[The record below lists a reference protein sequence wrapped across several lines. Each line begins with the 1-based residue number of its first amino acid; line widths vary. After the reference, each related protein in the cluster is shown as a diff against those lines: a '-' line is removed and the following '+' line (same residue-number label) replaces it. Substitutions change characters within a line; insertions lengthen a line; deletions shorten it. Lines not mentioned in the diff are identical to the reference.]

1 MPYHKNKQQAFQ
13 AAEQGHKQ
21 TLDAYAYS
29 QLVKEE
35 ADYGKQLK
43 HVKEEVNETY
53 AQIEN
58 AMEVASDTQ
67 RRQLEQYKQD
77 LQSIVNELNLD

>member
-1 MPYHKNKQQAFQ
+1 MPYHKDKQQAFQ
-13 AAEQGHKQ
+13 AAQQGHKQ
-21 TLDAYAYS
+21 TMDAYAYS

-35 ADYGKQLK
+35 AAYGQQLK

-58 AMEVASDTQ
+58 ALEVATETQ
-67 RRQLEQYKQD
+67 RRQLEQFQQD
-77 LQSIVNELNLD
+77 LQSIVNEVNLD